1 MAQLLKQQ
9 QQERFHLQL
18 MQHQQQLMQLQQ
30 AGLQQPMQQQQQQPP
45 GAELPAPGSTQRRL
59 AATLQAPEPAAGLS
73 FWGWAAQPVT
83 VAAASEQPDVKSG
96 SSVDPHHQLL
106 PLHDHLFSSQGA
118 HLFGSQGGQL
128 FGSQGGGP
136 VPLRLLHEQLLSSQ
150 DGGPVPL
157 PTVASLSV
165 ELHKLYAAWQSGSVT
180 FTDPPPD
187 T

>member
-9 QQERFHLQL
+9 QQERLHLQL
-18 MQHQQQLMQLQQ
+18 MQHQQQLRQLQQ
-30 AGLQQPMQQQQQQPP
+30 AGLPQARQQEQQQRQ
-45 GAELPAPGSTQRRL
+45 GAEPPAPGSAQRRL
-59 AATLQAPEPAAGLS
+59 EATLQAPEAAPGLS

-83 VAAASEQPDVKSG
+83 VAAAAGQPDVKAG
-96 SSVDPHHQLL
+96 SSIDPHHQLL

-118 HLFGSQGGQL
+118 PLFGSQGGQL

-150 DGGPVPL
+150 DNGPVPL
-157 PTVASLSV
+157 TTVASLSV